1 MMIFGTR
8 NENKRR
14 GNGRKERKVKQSRT
28 FSEWQNKQP
37 EQGNFTVQS
46 R

>member
-14 GNGRKERKVKQSRT
+14 GNGRKERKVNIGLSVNGKT
-28 FSEWQNKQP
+28 EQP